1 MSHDPLKQ
9 YAMKEARHEN
19 LPPYESIYVNCLTK
33 SAEIHRLV
41 ISKELSVTLGFPS
54 RVIKNA
60 LELHTI
66 DGYATH
72 TAFVLSFIYLSV
84 HSLLYICSFLIIHS
98 LMYCMCGDI
107 VHGYRDQKKLLIVL
121 CCSPQISLRQNL
133 SLKLMFFDFLN

>member
-19 LPPYESIYVNCLTK
+19 LPVYESVYVNCLTK

-41 ISKELSVTLGFPS
+41 ISKELPVTLGF

-60 LELHTI
+60 LELHTG

-84 HSLLYICSFLIIHS
+84 HSLLFIL
-98 LMYCMCGDI
+98 
-107 VHGYRDQKKLLIVL
+107 
-121 CCSPQISLRQNL
+121 
-133 SLKLMFFDFLN
+133 